1 MRPFVTILRP
11 LVTYKLACCC
21 RRECCR
27 NSCVLCFQSETRL
40 EPEVISGRALR
51 KTLQILPR
59 TAGRNDDVEATRNSS
74 GDESLDCHTVQ
85 LRARHPPWIKHFDG
99 RQTRDLAATSSAWM
113 ATLLDSLHFRLVD
126 RGDIPPSNA
135 RPPPPPQCFVYVLDS
150 DLQLTYSTS
159 TSDFSFR
166 QETGNGCSA
175 PIVSQLTNAVEPPA
189 PCSNL
194 PDLHSSSS
202 TSLRS
207 AIDGCPR
214 PHRRNKF
221 SVGSSPQSVA
231 GRSGDLQSPP
241 TAARHRLRRKLST
254 ARSLSAVMTS
264 SAMSRDVDEPPMT
277 RGPPPAPPLPAR
289 REKPPPSSARVQA
302 EPEQSSVLPVGRT
315 ASSAGQ
321 RQCASGTG
329 KDEVDDELSYTVDVG
344 GVSILDYVMQA
355 ASSVNVSRGVTN
367 DVSSDVTNDAGAI
380 SKQQQKRRRFDDD
393 GNSTADSDH
402 EEPTTRSAVDIIS
415 STVSHSRFLVSNFT
429 YTVLIRSIAI

>member
-51 KTLQILPR
+51 KTLQISPR
-59 TAGRNDDVEATRNSS
+59 TAGRSDDVEATRNSS

-277 RGPPPAPPLPAR
+277 RGPPPAPSTHTHRVVKPRRFPLPSTTREPLPDWR
-289 REKPPPSSARVQA
+289 RIVVKSPPSNYFRSRRSRTGTSWSTTTRT
-302 EPEQSSVLPVGRT
+302 SSRRPRT
-315 ASSAGQ
+315 GTSHVTAGS
-321 RQCASGTG
+321 RGT
-329 KDEVDDELSYTVDVG
+329 DTVD
-344 GVSILDYVMQA
+344 
-355 ASSVNVSRGVTN
+355 ASR
-367 DVSSDVTNDAGAI
+367 
-380 SKQQQKRRRFDDD
+380 
-393 GNSTADSDH
+393 
-402 EEPTTRSAVDIIS
+402 TRS
-415 STVSHSRFLVSNFT
+415 
-429 YTVLIRSIAI
+429 SIA